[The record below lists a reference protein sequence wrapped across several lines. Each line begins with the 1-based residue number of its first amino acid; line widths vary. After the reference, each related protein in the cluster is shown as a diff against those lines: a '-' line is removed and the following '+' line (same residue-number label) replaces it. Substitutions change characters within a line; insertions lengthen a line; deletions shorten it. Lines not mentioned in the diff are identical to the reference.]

1 MLTSWQA
8 HGAKLE
14 AVRAEF
20 QTDPQN
26 IRDVLRVWQLHGN
39 SINSFLE
46 NDGVEENGGSGRL
59 PSPSS
64 RALDGGPPP
73 LHACTVVWLAPDRQ
87 NTKCKDFA
95 ATPAICHA
103 EVGLICETL
112 CLQERS
118 GVRLCACR

>member
-26 IRDVLRVWQLHGN
+26 IRDVLRLWQLHGN

-64 RALDGGPPP
+64 RALHLTHDGRHG
-73 LHACTVVWLAPDRQ
+73 LAQVLDIDHAALQ
-87 NTKCKDFA
+87 
-95 ATPAICHA
+95 PA
-103 EVGLICETL
+103 
-112 CLQERS
+112 RF
-118 GVRLCACR
+118 